1 MGFPPFSKKCDMI
14 AQKHGQ
20 AIYLGWRSPA
30 EARLLIKILTS
41 TFPRDYLDFLLIC
54 IVRDKVELAHK
65 TNSRVVGYLYTLEL
79 KPIFMAYQLINIL
92 HHCEPEFLL
101 ENLFINTLI
110 HTIKSVI

>member
-1 MGFPPFSKKCDMI
+1 MI

-30 EARLLIKILTS
+30 EARLLIKILTT
-41 TFPRDYLDFLLIC
+41 TFPRDYLDYLLIC

-65 TNSRVVGYLYTLEL
+65 TNSRVVGYFYTLEL

-92 HHCEPEFLL
+92 YNCKPEFLL

-110 HTIKSVI
+110 HTIKSVL